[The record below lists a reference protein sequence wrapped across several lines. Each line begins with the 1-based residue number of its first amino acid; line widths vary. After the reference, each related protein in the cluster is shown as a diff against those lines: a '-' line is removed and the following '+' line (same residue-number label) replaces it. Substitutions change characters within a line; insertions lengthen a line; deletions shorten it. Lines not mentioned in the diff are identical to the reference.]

1 MRLPVTPQIST
12 KDGVSAKNARLTN
25 CLKESKKGGDKAV
38 VRPGLVLDAQASGV
52 GHGLVVFNN
61 ELVSVYGATLGFGV
75 EEGSDGGWTNT
86 VAGLSGNGETVTY
99 GNSMFYILDNAQ
111 QIYTTTNGVD
121 VVERGT
127 TGVAN
132 TVTLAGNLA
141 AGNSL
146 VCYIPGNGNV
156 YWSDDDGD
164 TWNTEAGVISSRLIG
179 VVLSGCV
186 HFDGTYF
193 IASVYDDEGAGV
205 VIRSTDCVTWADCG
219 DIISG
224 NDFAKAF
231 CTGGGYTYAI
241 TYLGACAYSTNNG
254 LTWTT
259 HSTLTASRDVADMV
273 YTGTHLVAA
282 GDIGGTPYL
291 YVSSNLT
298 TFSETEI
305 TFLVVE
311 DTPSFLSL
319 IRFPPFAQ
327 SPTMSQLFLKTKTVG
342 YYMTLNANQV
352 LYSQLFSNAA
362 WVKTNI
368 TLTATQTDP
377 SAGTEAFTLTAG
389 AANATMLQS
398 VALTG
403 TLNRTFSIYLKRK
416 TGTGNISITADGA
429 TYSVETT
436 TGSWARFDTTLTASG
451 TVTCGIKI
459 ATSGDEVYA
468 AWAQLEDGLATTYA
482 TNTAN
487 RYTVTQITDADYP
500 SNTTRGCVFLDGRF
514 FVMNVAGEIYQS
526 ALENAASWSSAGI
539 HRDADRTGSGVY
551 LAKLQQLPRAFKQYS
566 TEFFYDAR
574 NATGSILSPVQN
586 AAFKVGCASDA
597 SVKEMAGTVVWMGQ
611 TGMDSGG
618 ESSA

>member
-1 MRLPVTPQIST
+1 MRLPITPQIST

-224 NDFAKAF
+224 SDFAKAF

-305 TFLVVE
+305 TFLRSE

-319 IRFPPFAQ
+319 NGSSIMLTVNSVNYYTSSDNGANWTATVDDSGAIWNWIAYGGGYTLAIEGNSNYSTFGAATDGTIPALTTITGDYYDFAQ
-327 SPTMSQLFLKTKTVG
+327 SP
-342 YYMTLNANQV
+342 
-352 LYSQLFSNAA
+352 
-362 WVKTNI
+362 I
-368 TLTATQTDP
+368 
-377 SAGTEAFTLTAG
+377 
-389 AANATMLQS
+389 
-398 VALTG
+398 
-403 TLNRTFSIYLKRK
+403 
-416 TGTGNISITADGA
+416 
-429 TYSVETT
+429 
-436 TGSWARFDTTLTASG
+436 
-451 TVTCGIKI
+451 
-459 ATSGDEVYA
+459 
-468 AWAQLEDGLATTYA
+468 
-482 TNTAN
+482 
-487 RYTVTQITDADYP
+487 
-500 SNTTRGCVFLDGRF
+500 
-514 FVMNVAGEIYQS
+514 
-526 ALENAASWSSAGI
+526 
-539 HRDADRTGSGVY
+539 
-551 LAKLQQLPRAFKQYS
+551 
-566 TEFFYDAR
+566 
-574 NATGSILSPVQN
+574 
-586 AAFKVGCASDA
+586 
-597 SVKEMAGTVVWMGQ
+597 
-611 TGMDSGG
+611 
-618 ESSA
+618 